1 MSFCELHAP
10 NGAED
15 GNLVGKEDGA
25 EDGGMRGGLEANFA
39 ALGKL
44 AAIYK

>member
-1 MSFCELHAP
+1 MSSCALHAP

-15 GNLVGKEDGA
+15 GNLVGEEDRAG
-25 EDGGMRGGLEANFA
+25 DGGIRGGLEVNHA